1 MGDGCKS
8 GFRSEMYSVRART
21 LHRDSTIRPA
31 GIGCESGLKSEMHS
45 IDGRGA
51 AYVKTGNYDTEVQ
64 VAETQGLDHH
74 LKICRV
80 VNRCNEGARPF
91 MNFIASTVRGVT
103 KRDCRLGAASKS
115 AA

>member
-1 MGDGCKS
+1 
-8 GFRSEMYSVRART
+8 MYSVRART

-74 LKICRV
+74 LKICFRV
-80 VNRCNEGARPF
+80 VKRSNEGAMSF

>member
-1 MGDGCKS
+1 
-8 GFRSEMYSVRART
+8 MYSVRART
-21 LHRDSTIRPA
+21 FHRDSTIRPA
-31 GIGCESGLKSEMHS
+31 DIGCESGLKSEMHS

-51 AYVKTGNYDTEVQ
+51 AYVKTGNCDTEVQ

-74 LKICRV
+74 LKICWV
-80 VNRCNEGARPF
+80 VKRYNEGAGPF